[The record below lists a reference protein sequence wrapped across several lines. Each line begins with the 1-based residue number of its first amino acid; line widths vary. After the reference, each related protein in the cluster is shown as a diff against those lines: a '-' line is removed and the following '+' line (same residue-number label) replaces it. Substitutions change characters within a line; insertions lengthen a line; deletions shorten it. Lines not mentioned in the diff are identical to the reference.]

1 MLTWTSSES
10 PIQKNLVLMKYLYVL
25 YTRKVLII
33 TYTGTCVGKAL
44 FTQLNFDVVFKT
56 WIVSFLHIFHILS
69 LNIHTVWNLTLRSKV
84 INILHSKLMLFVGRW
99 HYLLA
104 YSNRRTLRR
113 LPFEFSGGWF
123 FRCKVIYFQLFRSR
137 FFRAKT
143 SYIFTTPL
151 ITAIDLNIYFDSHI
165 YFHLLQG

>member
-1 MLTWTSSES
+1 M
-10 PIQKNLVLMKYLYVL
+10 
-25 YTRKVLII
+25 
-33 TYTGTCVGKAL
+33 
-44 FTQLNFDVVFKT
+44 
-56 WIVSFLHIFHILS
+56 SFLHIFHILS

-151 ITAIDLNIYFDSHI
+151 ITAIDPNI
-165 YFHLLQG
+165 YFHLLSVRIFIFTFYKDRKFICKILLPSPENQIVPLIYFLEIVM